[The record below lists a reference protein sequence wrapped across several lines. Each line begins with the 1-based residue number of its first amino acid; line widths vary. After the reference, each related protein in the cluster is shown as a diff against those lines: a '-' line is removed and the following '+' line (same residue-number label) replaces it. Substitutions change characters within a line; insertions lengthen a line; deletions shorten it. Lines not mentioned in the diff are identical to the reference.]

1 MKKFNLLFKGLAS
14 SLIFSA
20 ILFICAGRFNYFQG
34 WIYLSTTF
42 ITALMSF
49 IAIGNNTALLE
60 ERSGAGQG
68 AKSWDKLLLGL
79 SAIVFII
86 TLVLAGLD
94 TGRYDWSPHWPWWFY
109 LSGMVLTFTGHSIFL
124 TAQRK
129 NSFFSTVVR
138 IQTERGHTVCDSG
151 IYKVVRH
158 PGYLGMML
166 SLTGLPFLTG
176 SLWSV
181 IPTLVAIILLL
192 IRTHLE
198 DKTLQN
204 ELAGYPEYS
213 KKTPYKLIPRV
224 W

>member
-20 ILFICAGRFNYFQG
+20 ILFICAGRLNYFQG
-34 WIYLSTTF
+34 WIYLSTNF

-60 ERSGAGQG
+60 ERSRAGQG
-68 AKSWDKLLLGL
+68 VKSWDKLLLGL

-86 TLVLAGLD
+86 TLILAGLD
-94 TGRYDWSPHWPWWFY
+94 TGRYDWSSHWPWWFY
-109 LSGMVLTFTGHSIFL
+109 VSGIVLTLTGHSIFL
-124 TAQRK
+124 TAQRQ
-129 NSFFSTVVR
+129 NRFFSTVVR

-151 IYKVVRH
+151 IYRVIRH
-158 PGYLGMML
+158 PGYFGMML

-181 IPTLVAIILLL
+181 IPTLAAIILLL
-192 IRTHLE
+192 IRTQLE
-198 DKTLQN
+198 DKTLRN
-204 ELAGYPEYS
+204 ELTGYLEYTN
-213 KKTPYKLIPRV
+213 KTRYKLIPRV